1 MEDNKM
7 DKRYVITRYLAGD
20 PDSTHTAAK
29 GYNAGNFIRNI
40 ISGNL
45 FYTTKDGVH
54 INISD
59 DDSISAVK
67 FTEQELSDLQ
77 KLQARTNINA
87 QKRIETANS
96 SVVAGPGAWPNADI
110 QQEGAD
116 GYGNVALGVNA
127 GNKITTGNANALIGN
142 GVGQKITTGLNNVAI
157 GGTFALSSN
166 ENGNENNAIGVRALS
181 TIIGSGHVGVGA
193 FAGYKDGYNATGFNS
208 VFIGKNATR
217 KNNLTTNNEIVIGA
231 YAVGNGDNSMTLGAT
246 NITDTRI
253 RGEIDNPVFK
263 NGFKLKR
270 NNTIVAT
277 GTVNYIPSEGMDLIH
292 GVGTNFSSF
301 NVGDTFVF
309 ENDGD
314 VYEVPITYINS
325 DTSMSVFALS
335 ELGGENYNIPYTIV
349 PQEIVDI
356 DMKLYTNNL
365 IYATN
370 EMNFNARLLPKADN
384 YYTLGSENKRWK
396 QLYAGTTTIATS
408 DARLKT
414 DIVAFTQDELNAA
427 KQLSKEIGTYKFLS
441 AIAEKGEESAR
452 KHIGMTVQRAIEIMQ
467 ANNLNP
473 FEYGFICFDSWDD
486 EYKTIPAVE
495 AVEAVEAYI
504 ETVEHAD
511 GVIEKIFHDAIPAVE
526 AKPERTIKI
535 KQAGEIYSFRYEEL
549 LAFICRGFEQ
559 RLSALEE
566 I

>member
-1 MEDNKM
+1 MPQLSSFIKQETGQSEELLMSQKA
-7 DKRYVITRYLAGD
+7 ITDL
-20 PDSTHTAAK
+20 
-29 GYNAGNFIRNI
+29 
-40 ISGNL
+40 
-45 FYTTKDGVH
+45 
-54 INISD
+54 INETENEN
-59 DDSISAVK
+59 VK
-67 FTEQELSDLQ
+67 IVAQTLTDAQ
-77 KLQARTNINA
+77 KLQARTNIGA
-87 QKRIETANS
+87 QKRIETANQS
-96 SVVAGPGAWPNADI
+96 IVAGPGAWPNADI
-110 QQEGAD
+110 QQEGNN

-127 GNKITTGNANALIGN
+127 GNKLTTGSANSLIGN
-142 GVGQKITTGLNNVAI
+142 GVGEKVTTGNNNIAI

-166 ENGNENNAIGVRALS
+166 VNGNENSAMGVRALS
-181 TIIGSGHVGVGA
+181 SILGSGHVGVGA
-193 FAGYKDGYNATGFNS
+193 YAGYKSGYNATGDSS

-217 KNNLTTNNEIVIGA
+217 KNNTTTNNEIVIGA
-231 YAVGNGDNSMTLGAT
+231 NAVGNGDNSMTLGHT

-253 RGEIDNPVFK
+253 RGEIDSPVFK

-270 NNTIVAT
+270 KKTTVAT
-277 GTVNYIPSEGMDLIH
+277 GTVNYDPGAGMDLIQ

-309 ENDGD
+309 ENGGEI
-314 VYEVPITYINS
+314 YEVPITYISS
-325 DTSMSVFALS
+325 DTAMSVFTLSALGD
-335 ELGGENYNIPYTIV
+335 EAYGVPYTII

-356 DMKLYTNNL
+356 DMALYPDAL
-365 IYATN
+365 KYATN
-370 EMNFNARLLPKADN
+370 AMNFNARILPKADN
-384 YYTLGSENKRWK
+384 YYTLGSTSQRWS

-441 AIAEKGEESAR
+441 AIAEKGESAR

-495 AVEAVEAYI
+495 AVEAVEAYV
-504 ETVEHAD
+504 ETVEHD
-511 GVIEKIFHDAIPAVE
+511 NGVIEKIFHDAIPAVE

-535 KQAGEIYSFRYEEL
+535 KSEGDIYSFRYEEL
-549 LAFICRGFEQ
+549 LGFIARGFEA
-559 RLSALEE
+559 RLSE
-566 I
+566 IETTLNL